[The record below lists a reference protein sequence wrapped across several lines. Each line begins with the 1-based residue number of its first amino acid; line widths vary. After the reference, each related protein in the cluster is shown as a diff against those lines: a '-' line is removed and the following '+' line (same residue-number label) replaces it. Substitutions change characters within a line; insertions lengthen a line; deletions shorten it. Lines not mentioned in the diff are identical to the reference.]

1 MINLVYETLS
11 RIDFQHLWNAFIVP
25 IGMPAAIIIIALL
38 FGIWVNRRIK
48 NFVAT
53 NVSISEDDHIKS
65 IILKSMQGL
74 PIILSLMFGLYVLI
88 DILPLPDK
96 INHIL
101 YCILLTVVVFAIARL
116 ISRSIN
122 ALIEIKTSSLGYAT
136 SSTTL
141 LSSSINAAIYII
153 FGLTLLSHYGISITP
168 LITALGIGSMAIA
181 FGLQETIA
189 NLFSGL
195 HLLISKQV
203 RIGDYIKL
211 ASGEEG
217 KISDISWRFTT
228 VISSA
233 GNAIIIPNQK
243 IASSIL
249 TNYNMPV
256 QELAVIVPIGVSYD
270 SDLEHVELVTLE
282 VARQVTERVD
292 GEVTAEPSVR
302 FHTLDESS
310 INFNVVL
317 HTSQFANQLL
327 LKHAF
332 IKAIIARYRAE
343 GIEIPYPI
351 RTLIQA
357 QNNDKNLST

>member
-1 MINLVYETLS
+1 MVYEALS
-11 RIDFQHLWNAFIVP
+11 KIDFHQLFNAVIVP
-25 IGMPAAIIIIALL
+25 IGMPAAIIIVALL
-38 FGIWVNRRIK
+38 FGIWINRKIK
-48 NFVAT
+48 NYVA
-53 NVSISEDDHIKS
+53 SHISLSENDHIKA
-65 IILKSMQGL
+65 ILLKSMQGL
-74 PIILSLMFGLYVLI
+74 PIILSLMFALYILI

-101 YCILLTVVVFAIARL
+101 YCILLTIVVFTIARL

-122 ALIEIKTSSLGYAT
+122 SLIEIKTSSLGYAT

-141 LSSSINAAIYII
+141 LSTSINAVIYVI

-195 HLLISKQV
+195 HLLISKQI

-217 KISDISWRFTT
+217 RISDISWRFTT
-228 VISSA
+228 VISA
-233 GNAIIIPNQK
+233 TGNAIIIPNQK

-270 SDLEHVELVTLE
+270 SDLQKVEQITIE
-282 VARQVTERVD
+282 VARQVTEKID
-292 GEVTAEPSVR
+292 GEVPAEPSVR
-302 FHTLDESS
+302 FHTLADSS

-317 HTSQFANQLL
+317 HTSHFSNQLL
-327 LKHAF
+327 LKHEF
-332 IKAIIARYRAE
+332 IKAIIERFRQE
-343 GIEIPYPI
+343 NINIPYPV
-351 RTLIQA
+351 RTIIHE
-357 QNNDKNLST
+357 